1 MLFSFSID
9 WCFLCVNATYLSRVI
24 SLRLSLFQSRS
35 EEIAVKAIFNVSVY
49 FPCYKLHHMTDHMI
63 RQVKNGEVN
72 SRYLLLLVLSWFRME
87 TKVSFTVSV
96 ILRVDGAFLLSRSSL
111 RMCGGIERSNKYR
124 EPLQFL
130 FFYSHQAS

>member
-24 SLRLSLFQSRS
+24 SLQLSLFQSRRS

-96 ILRVDGAFLLSRSSL
+96 ILRIAGAFLLCRSSL

-124 EPLQFL
+124 EPFTISLFL
-130 FFYSHQAS
+130 

>member
-24 SLRLSLFQSRS
+24 SLRLSLFQSRRS

-49 FPCYKLHHMTDHMI
+49 FPCYKLYHMTDHMI

-96 ILRVDGAFLLSRSSL
+96 ILRMAGAFLLCRSSL

-124 EPLQFL
+124 EPFTISLFL
-130 FFYSHQAS
+130 